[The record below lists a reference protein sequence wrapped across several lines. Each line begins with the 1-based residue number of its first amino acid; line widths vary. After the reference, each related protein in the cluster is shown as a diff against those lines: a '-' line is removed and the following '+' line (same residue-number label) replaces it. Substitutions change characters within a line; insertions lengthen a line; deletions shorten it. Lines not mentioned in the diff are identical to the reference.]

1 MYLDTITPAV
11 FLQATMNLH
20 QFFAD
25 ISAEYACSHEK
36 PNTEDQLNEAQL
48 TRIPLEPF
56 TTIGAT
62 DYLNWKQWRAGL
74 EK

>member
-36 PNTEDQLNEAQL
+36 PNTEDQLNEVQPIRL
-48 TRIPLEPF
+48 LLGPF
-56 TTIGAT
+56 TTIGAKV
-62 DYLNWKQWRAGL
+62 YLNSQEWRAGL